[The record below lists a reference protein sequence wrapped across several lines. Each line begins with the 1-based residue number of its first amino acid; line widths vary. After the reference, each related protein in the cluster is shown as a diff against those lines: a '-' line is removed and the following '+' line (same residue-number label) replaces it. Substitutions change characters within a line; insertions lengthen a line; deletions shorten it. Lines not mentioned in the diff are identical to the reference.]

1 MKQRK
6 LKPSIVFILGFC
18 TFGIADLIFVYVF
31 SKMLRFD
38 KDGNVIYPMKE
49 FILNI
54 ITFGI
59 YGIYWTY
66 SVNRTLDSCEEQ
78 GRGNTTSV
86 LLAIASAFPIR
97 FIAFAITY
105 SRIEKASESVPY
117 IN

>member
-38 KDGNVIYPMKE
+38 KNENVIYPMKE

-66 SVNRTLDSCEEQ
+66 SVNRILDNYEEQ
-78 GRGNTTSV
+78 RRGKTLSV
-86 LLAIASAFPIR
+86 LLAIASALPIR

-105 SRIEKASESVPY
+105 SRIEKASEHIPY

>member
-6 LKPSIVFILGFC
+6 LKPIIVFILGFC
-18 TFGIADLIFVYVF
+18 TMGIADLIFIYWF
-31 SKMLRFD
+31 SKMMRFD
-38 KDGNVIYPMKE
+38 KEGNVIYPMKE

-66 SVNRTLDSCEEQ
+66 YINRTLDSCEEQ
-78 GRGNTTSV
+78 GRGKMMSV
-86 LLAIASAFPIR
+86 ILSVASALPIR
-97 FIAFAITY
+97 CIALAITY
-105 SRIEKASESVPY
+105 SRIEKAGEHISY

>member
-1 MKQRK
+1 MKQRR
-6 LKPSIVFILGFC
+6 LNPSIVFILGFC
-18 TFGIADLIFVYVF
+18 TFGIADLIFVYLF

-38 KDGNVIYPMKE
+38 KDGCVIYPMKE

-66 SVNRTLDSCEEQ
+66 MVNRILDRYEEQ
-78 GRGNTTSV
+78 GRGRLSSV
-86 LLAIASAFPIR
+86 LLAIAAAFPVR
-97 FIAFAITY
+97 FIALAITY
-105 SRIEKASESVPY
+105 SRIEKASEHISY

>member
-1 MKQRK
+1 MKQKK
-6 LKPSIVFILGFC
+6 LNPSVVFVLGLC
-18 TFGIADLIFVYVF
+18 TFGIADLIFVYWF
-31 SKMLRFD
+31 SKKLRFD

-66 SVNRTLDSCEEQ
+66 CVNRTLDAHEEQ
-78 GRGNTTSV
+78 GSAAKAV
-86 LLAIASAFPIR
+86 ILAAVSALPLR
-97 FIAFAITY
+97 FITFTITY
-105 SRIEKASESVPY
+105 SRIVKASEHIAY